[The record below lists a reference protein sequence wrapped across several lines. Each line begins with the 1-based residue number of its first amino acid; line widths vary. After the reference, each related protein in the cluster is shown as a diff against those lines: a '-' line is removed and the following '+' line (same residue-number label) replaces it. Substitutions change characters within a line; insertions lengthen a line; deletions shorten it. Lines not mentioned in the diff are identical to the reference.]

1 MHASGS
7 LGASHDTFNQIEK
20 FDVGFNFERDSQSPT
35 RPRPS
40 CVSYLIQRQGL
51 GDTLIDVANYLHVTT
66 GPGILLIGHQAFRTV
81 QLDQAKAGIILSGRR
96 MKASPTTS
104 FLGQHLQAL
113 VEFGLALEAHFGRT
127 LFDPTKLTIRIND
140 RRFTPEKSNAQSL
153 LSAVNDALEAIDLR
167 LKKLSLRDSDPREQP
182 AIDVQLKDIGELR
195 SSIHCGS
202 LKIRLP
208 NHLINI

>member
-1 MHASGS
+1 MT
-7 LGASHDTFNQIEK
+7 TFNQIEK
-20 FDVGFNFERDSQSPT
+20 FDVGFNFVKGQPIPDEAET
-35 RPRPS
+35 I
-40 CVSYLIQRQGL
+40 VAFHTLIQRQGL

-96 MKASPTTS
+96 MKASANTS

-113 VEFGLALEAHFGRT
+113 VEFGVALEAHFGRT

-140 RRFTPEKSNAQSL
+140 RRFIPKKNNAQSL

-182 AIDVQLKDIGELR
+182 AIDVQFKDIGDLEDLNSR
-195 SSIHCGS
+195 WKS
-202 LKIRLP
+202 KDQAA
-208 NHLINI
+208 

>member
-1 MHASGS
+1 M
-7 LGASHDTFNQIEK
+7 TEFNQIEK
-20 FDVGFNFERDSQSPT
+20 FDVGFDFIKGQPIPDET
-35 RPRPS
+35 ETI
-40 CVSYLIQRQGL
+40 VAFHTLIQRQGL

-140 RRFTPEKSNAQSL
+140 RRFTPKKNNAQSL

-167 LKKLSLRDSDPREQP
+167 LKKLSLRDSDSREQP
-182 AIDVQLKDIGELR
+182 AIDVQFKDIGELEVLN
-195 SSIHCGS
+195 S
-202 LKIRLP
+202 LWKSKDQAA
-208 NHLINI
+208 

>member
-1 MHASGS
+1 MT
-7 LGASHDTFNQIEK
+7 TFSQIEK
-20 FDVGFNFERDSQSPT
+20 FDVGFNFVQGQPIPDET
-35 RPRPS
+35 ETI
-40 CVSYLIQRQGL
+40 VAFHTLIQRQGL

-140 RRFTPEKSNAQSL
+140 RRFTPEKRNAQNL

-182 AIDVQLKDIGELR
+182 AIDVQFKDIGELEVLN
-195 SSIHCGS
+195 S
-202 LKIRLP
+202 LWKSKDQAA
-208 NHLINI
+208 

>member
-1 MHASGS
+1 MT
-7 LGASHDTFNQIEK
+7 TFSQIEK
-20 FDVGFNFERDSQSPT
+20 FDVGFNFVQGQPIPDET
-35 RPRPS
+35 ETI
-40 CVSYLIQRQGL
+40 VAFHTLIQRQGL

-140 RRFTPEKSNAQSL
+140 RRFTPEKSNAQNL

-182 AIDVQLKDIGELR
+182 AIDVQFKDIGELEVLN
-195 SSIHCGS
+195 S
-202 LKIRLP
+202 LWKSKDQAA
-208 NHLINI
+208 

>member
-1 MHASGS
+1 MT
-7 LGASHDTFNQIEK
+7 TFSQIEK
-20 FDVGFNFERDSQSPT
+20 FDVGFNFVQGQPIPDET
-35 RPRPS
+35 ETI
-40 CVSYLIQRQGL
+40 VAFHTLIQRQGL

-96 MKASPTTS
+96 LKASPTTS

-182 AIDVQLKDIGELR
+182 AIDVQFKDIGELEVLN
-195 SSIHCGS
+195 S
-202 LKIRLP
+202 LWKSKDQAA
-208 NHLINI
+208 

>member
-1 MHASGS
+1 MT
-7 LGASHDTFNQIEK
+7 TFNQIKK
-20 FDVGFNFERDSQSPT
+20 FDVGFNFIKGQPIPDET
-35 RPRPS
+35 ETI
-40 CVSYLIQRQGL
+40 VAFHTLIQRQGL
-51 GDTLIDVANYLHVTT
+51 GDTLIDVANYLHVAT

-104 FLGQHLQAL
+104 SLGQHLQAL
-113 VEFGLALEAHFGRT
+113 VEFGLALETHFGRS

-140 RRFTPEKSNAQSL
+140 RRFTPEKNNAQSL

-182 AIDVQLKDIGELR
+182 AIDVQFKDIGDLEDLNSR
-195 SSIHCGS
+195 WKS
-202 LKIRLP
+202 KDQAA
-208 NHLINI
+208 